1 MEILGTEFG
10 VRPVCG
16 VNRTVL
22 HFTTEAHF
30 NDFVS
35 KFEATTEGVEG
46 VDDGLLALHS
56 PKLYERLSKKFGENE
71 TRNGTARGTA
81 KSHSYPRQIALIVPG
96 LNRDRKT

>member
-56 PKLYERLSKKFGENE
+56 PKLYENE